1 MGEEGK
7 VIVDVVSKIQKK
19 FRSIGTNYVT
29 TKPSKHFI
37 QIGGKKPS
45 GLGNEIFEFG
55 KAHIARSIV
64 SGKLLSAV
72 HKNSIHSVPEFLR
85 QYSKKSFRFQLVLSR
100 IFNRLLVI
108 DRKSFMEVAT
118 LLSTCDY
125 GLVFSHLQKMNPTK
139 RDFLHA
145 SGMVGGY
152 LSIASFR
159 TELRSILGVESV
171 WGKRRLIV
179 SFHIRGPV
187 LFRNHPWSVHQTYDF
202 APEKVAIR
210 SGDFNSETPL
220 GFYLSVIEDLAQ
232 IKSVVPL
239 CVKIVTNMRETDHKI
254 SEITKSLAMQEIE
267 NEIVTGDPLVAL
279 NTLIDSDVIVP
290 SISSFSLLAIFL
302 SEARY
307 FWPREALCSDQGFF
321 SIWGFESNQWLAESV
336 SHARIESK
344 KLSRSQI
351 TAIRGLPFPSL
362 NGANLSQWI
371 LSKDSNYRKE
381 FDLVF
386 YGEVPSDLTTDMPPP
401 IETNFS
407 T

>member
-1 MGEEGK
+1 
-7 VIVDVVSKIQKK
+7 VLVDIISKIQKK
-19 FRSIGTNYVT
+19 FRSIRTNYVSI
-29 TKPSKHFI
+29 KPSKHFI

-64 SGKLLSAV
+64 PGKLLNAY

-85 QYSKKSFRFQLVLSR
+85 EYSKKSFRFQLILSR

-108 DRKSFMEVAT
+108 DRKLFIEAAT

-125 GLVFSHLQKMNPTK
+125 GTVFSHLQKINPTK

-159 TELRSILGVESV
+159 TELRSILGLESV
-171 WGKRRLIV
+171 WGKRKLIV

-187 LFRNHPWSVHQTYDF
+187 LFRNRPWSVHQTYDF
-202 APEKVAIR
+202 APEKVAVG

-220 GFYLSVIEDLAQ
+220 KFYLSVVEGLAQ
-232 IKSVVPL
+232 IKSVAPL

-267 NEIVTGDPLVAL
+267 HEIVTGDPLDAL
-279 NTLIDSDVIVP
+279 KTLIDSDLIIP

-302 SEARY
+302 SDARY
-307 FWPREALCSDQGFF
+307 FWPRAALCSNQGFF
-321 SIWGFESNQWLAESV
+321 SIWGYESNQWLAESV
-336 SHARIESK
+336 SRARIESK

-351 TAIRGLPFPSL
+351 NAIRGLPFPSL
-362 NGANLSQWI
+362 HGANLSQWI